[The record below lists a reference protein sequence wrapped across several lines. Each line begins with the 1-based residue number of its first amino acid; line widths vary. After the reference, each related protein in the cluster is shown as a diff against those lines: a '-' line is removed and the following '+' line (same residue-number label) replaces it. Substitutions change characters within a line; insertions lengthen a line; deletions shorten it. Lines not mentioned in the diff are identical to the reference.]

1 MATLRGSADQPT
13 AISSQRKD
21 DMRDARRGP
30 RRVAKEREA
39 ALEDD
44 LIYRLE
50 ILYQDMDAA
59 YHAAAREGS
68 FSCQG
73 CDGAACCTV
82 DLAIHTYAE
91 MAYLRLGFHELPRAI
106 KTEMGERARLTVLAK
121 DCAPLGDEY
130 RSAVCAANVEGQ
142 CVLYRHRPM
151 ICRLAG
157 IPYTATRPDNTII
170 RGPGCKRFEQ
180 EVATTRP
187 RLVLD
192 RSPFYRRMSEIELD
206 AASCRRCRTPR
217 QTIAELIYRAA
228 QGF

>member
-1 MATLRGSADQPT
+1 
-13 AISSQRKD
+13 
-21 DMRDARRGP
+21 MRDARRGP

-44 LIYRLE
+44 LINRLE

-130 RSAVCAANVEGQ
+130 RSAVCAANFEGQ

-157 IPYTATRPDNTII
+157 IPYTATRPGVISKEPSSNERERRRLRNLGSQGKISRFARNDIDGECGMTDRAPCNKS
-170 RGPGCKRFEQ
+170 RGRR
-180 EVATTRP
+180 ASS
-187 RLVLD
+187 
-192 RSPFYRRMSEIELD
+192 RSPLQNHS
-206 AASCRRCRTPR
+206 TPCGR
-217 QTIAELIYRAA
+217 IL
-228 QGF
+228 GF